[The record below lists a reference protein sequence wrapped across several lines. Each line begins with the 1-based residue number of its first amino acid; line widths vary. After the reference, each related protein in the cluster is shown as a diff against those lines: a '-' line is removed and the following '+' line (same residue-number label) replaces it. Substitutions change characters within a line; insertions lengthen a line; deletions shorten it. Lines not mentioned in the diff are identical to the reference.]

1 MKDDVL
7 NSIENTKTKRNIENK
22 LPVHFA
28 YKASNNTKFSNYN
41 IIKDPQVIK
50 EECVPNVTK
59 TCMALYIYCDQSL
72 FTDFTSIQLRNK
84 QQTHDESNF
93 SQLSN
98 QLWPW
103 IAKLYIDGTY
113 KCTGVLVDLSW
124 VLISSSCLHSVS

>member
-1 MKDDVL
+1 MKDGVL

-59 TCMALYIYCDQSL
+59 TCMALYIYCDHSL

-84 QQTHDESNF
+84 QQRNDESNL